1 MLASGSSLAAI
12 KNLPSANL
20 IPSFSS
26 TLIFESP
33 RLSRYLACI
42 RQLVAGS
49 IGVFFEVDSLRS
61 SLTVPPLVHFVPS
74 LPRVLSRKIRR
85 AHGLRHLPTDTGRHK
100 IRCRVLSWLSSSLGH
115 RSFPIPIVTTTT
127 VQCCSIVLRLSSPG
141 SLIAHSSLPHRYR
154 VADFPNTV
162 HSSVVALRRHPRL
175 TLLDCYS
182 VAASEVPVASICSA
196 FATPLHRVR
205 GTAEHLVPLCFLR

>member
-1 MLASGSSLAAI
+1 VLASGSSLAAI

-33 RLSRYLACI
+33 RLSRSLACS

-49 IGVFFEVDSLRS
+49 IGPFVEVDSLRS
-61 SLTVPPLVHFVPS
+61 SLTVPLPPVHFVPS
-74 LPRVLSRKIRR
+74 LPRVLTRKIRR

-115 RSFPIPIVTTTT
+115 RSFPIPILTTTTT
-127 VQCCSIVLRLSSPG
+127 VQRCSIVLRLTWTFVSRTLDRAQFTTPSISSRRFPQSG
-141 SLIAHSSLPHRYR
+141 TLVRRRIAPSSAPYFARLL
-154 VADFPNTV
+154 
-162 HSSVVALRRHPRL
+162 LR
-175 TLLDCYS
+175 CG
-182 VAASEVPVASICSA
+182 
-196 FATPLHRVR
+196 F
-205 GTAEHLVPLCFLR
+205 